1 MLKVD
6 PCKIDLHLAWKTET
20 IQNYCREDL
29 DKKEPDSP
37 INMIANDIKLKK
49 LEIFLEILDK
59 KFIQVLLNTNRLEQ
73 LY

>member
-59 KFIQVLLNTNRLEQ
+59 KCIQVLLNTNRLE
-73 LY
+73 